1 MGKHGD
7 EVVEC
12 IVLCPGQGSQRVG
25 MGRDLAEAFP
35 EALAVFEEVDDA
47 LGVALSQIMWEGPD
61 RALTLTH
68 NAQPAILAHSLA
80 IHAVVGDMLS
90 PKIGAGHS
98 LGEYT
103 AYTIA
108 GSIPLADAVRLV
120 RRRGELMLDA
130 GAEREGTMSAV
141 VGLDTDKVHICCK
154 EASSS
159 SEGVVVAANI
169 NSPDQTVI
177 SGDPVAVERA
187 GVLCKEARA
196 KRVIPLKVS
205 GAFHSP
211 LMEPARS
218 GLEEALKKVKMKD
231 PAFPIIANAT
241 AQPVTG
247 ARDAR
252 KFLGDQLTSPVRWVE
267 SMLRATEETEDGT
280 VFLELGPGT
289 VLAGLMRKIVKGRR
303 AVSLGGSE
311 EVGAFLEQKKQ

>member
-1 MGKHGD
+1 MVD
-7 EVVEC
+7 C

-47 LGVALSQIMWEGPD
+47 LGLSLSQIMWEGPD

-103 AYTIA
+103 VYTIA
-108 GSIPLADAVRLV
+108 GAIPLADAVRLV

-141 VGLDTDKVHICCK
+141 VGLDTGKVEACCK
-154 EASSS
+154 EASS
-159 SEGVVVAANI
+159 EADGVVVAANI

-177 SGDPVAVERA
+177 SGDPTAVEKA
-187 GVLCKEARA
+187 GVLCKAANA

-211 LMEPARS
+211 LMEPARA
-218 GLEEALKKVKMKD
+218 GLQEALRDVKIKD
-231 PAFPIIANAT
+231 PSFPIIANAT
-241 AQPVTG
+241 AEPITS
-247 ARDAR
+247 ARQAR
-252 KFLGDQLTSPVRWVE
+252 KFLEDQLTSPVRWVQ
-267 SMLRATEETEDGT
+267 SMLRATEETADGT
-280 VFLELGPGT
+280 VFLEVGPGT

-303 AVSLGGSE
+303 AVSLGGAE
-311 EVGAFLEQKKQ
+311 EVSAFLEQRKQ